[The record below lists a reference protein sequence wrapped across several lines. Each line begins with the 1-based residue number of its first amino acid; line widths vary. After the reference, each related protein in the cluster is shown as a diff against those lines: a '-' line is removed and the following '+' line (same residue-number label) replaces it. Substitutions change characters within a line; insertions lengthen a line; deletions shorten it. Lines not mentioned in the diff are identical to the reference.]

1 MVDVAYLSCIC
12 ENAENNQATPRHTQ
26 VNDTPSQIR
35 RVLVVA
41 DQRPISDSLAMILSH
56 KGFVAKTAIDGEEA
70 IELAK
75 VFLPDL
81 LISDVV
87 LCGITG
93 IETANVILT
102 FLPTCKVIL
111 LSGQA
116 TTLDL
121 LRRNRTAQH
130 FEVLPK
136 PLRPDVLL
144 QRIAELA

>member
-1 MVDVAYLSCIC
+1 LIVD
-12 ENAENNQATPRHTQ
+12 
-26 VNDTPSQIR
+26 
-35 RVLVVA
+35 
-41 DQRPISDSLAMILSH
+41 DQRPISDNLAIILSN

-70 IELAK
+70 VELAR

-81 LISDVV
+81 LITDVV

-93 IETANVILT
+93 IEAANEILT

-111 LSGQA
+111 FSGQA

-121 LRRNRTAQH
+121 LRRSRAGQY
-130 FEVLPK
+130 FEILPK
-136 PLRPDVLL
+136 PLHPDVLL

>member
-1 MVDVAYLSCIC
+1 M
-12 ENAENNQATPRHTQ
+12 
-26 VNDTPSQIR
+26 NDTPNQIR
-35 RVLVVA
+35 RVLVID

-56 KGFVAKTAIDGEEA
+56 KGFVAKTARNGEEA
-70 IELAK
+70 VELAK

-87 LCGITG
+87 MGGITG
-93 IETANVILT
+93 IEAANEILT

-111 LSGQA
+111 FSGQA

-121 LRRNRTAQH
+121 LKQSRTAPH
-130 FEVLPK
+130 FDILPK
-136 PLRPDVLL
+136 PSHPDVLL

>member
-1 MVDVAYLSCIC
+1 
-12 ENAENNQATPRHTQ
+12 
-26 VNDTPSQIR
+26 VNDTPNQIR
-35 RVLVVA
+35 RVLVV
-41 DQRPISDSLAMILSH
+41 DNQRLISDSLAMILSH
-56 KGFVAKTAIDGEEA
+56 KGFVAKTAVDGEEA
-70 IELAK
+70 VELAR

-93 IETANVILT
+93 IEAANEILT

-121 LRRNRTAQH
+121 LKRSRTAQH
-130 FEVLPK
+130 FGILPK
-136 PLRPDVLL
+136 PFHPDVLL
-144 QRIAELA
+144 QRIAELT